1 MLNSVIVPE
10 SESESTAWAKET
22 VAQMIRAVGFGG
34 PVHVREEQ
42 CYNLFYAHQS
52 ELDYEYLTG
61 KADYR
66 QPARMRFMP
75 IAKPYFD
82 LLISTQESRR
92 LDLQAYSVDQ
102 KSLKSKRKD
111 LVDRIMQS
119 VVDRTAMVQR
129 QISLSRLQLDAVR
142 QQFAGADQG
151 DPRTQVFIQQAEIE
165 VQEAERLAG
174 RAEYVLADEMEEMER
189 QGALSARTHLEVQV
203 SQGLEYLS
211 QKYGW
216 KRMFDEGFRD
226 LLVTDN
232 EVFRIEDVWDGK
244 DPRIRKVGF
253 SDFYYLSSMDAV
265 WTDEVPAVLE
275 RRWMTAAEILDEY
288 GDRLS
293 SDDVNRIKERQPAT
307 MSSLSV
313 PPNLGYYSQMTGAA
327 DDCDPSGY
335 AGGLMFASNLIEVCI
350 CEWQAIRKISFKRSP
365 AGKDGSGEHVHLIT
379 DDDKPRKNEVI
390 EHRYLNEWWGGVRI
404 GHDIYTDVRKLPF
417 QFRDVDDIGKAYGRY
432 VGYAYNGLDRQ
443 PYSRVWASKDISIL
457 YNITYY
463 QLERLIAL
471 AGLKG
476 VIMDKAQIP
485 KGMEPDEW
493 YYHLSQGI
501 GWIDSQK
508 EQPNGRFGSQY
519 NQFATFDMT
528 LGQSIQQI
536 AMVLDRL
543 EYMMGSVL
551 GIPRQRL
558 GEMDQK
564 QLVGASKQAIEQS
577 ARVTETLNLKHELLV
592 QRVLTRVARTLPMAW
607 SKGKRGQ
614 YVAGRDGQKVFDI
627 AAGALEDSSFEVFI
641 GDNAKRE
648 QAMDL
653 AMNALNQAYVRGSL
667 PASQLIQ
674 AYRID
679 NLNELEETLKRAED
693 IAFRRGQQSQ
703 QSVEQAE
710 MEKARALAEI
720 DALAKQQ
727 LTQAD
732 QLDAQT
738 KQAALQ
744 LEQQRMH
751 LDADTRM
758 QEAKMKSDTTK
769 YVSDQETAVEAAYL
783 REQGRKTDIETIL
796 RRLEMRIDAAAKSAS
811 GISSGR
817 SKERIKD

>member
-1 MLNSVIVPE
+1 MLNSVIVPD
-10 SESESTAWAKET
+10 SESESTKWAKET

-34 PVHVREEQ
+34 PVHTREEQ

-61 KADYR
+61 KEGYR

-92 LDLQAYSVDQ
+92 LDLQAYAVDQ
-102 KSLKSKRKD
+102 KSLKSKKKE
-111 LVDRIMQS
+111 LVDRIMRS
-119 VVDRTAMVQR
+119 VVDRTAAVQR
-129 QISLSRLQLDAVR
+129 QLSLGRLQLDAVR
-142 QQFAGADQG
+142 QQFANADQN
-151 DPRTQVFIQQAEIE
+151 DPRTQILIAQAEIE
-165 VQEAERLAG
+165 IQEAERLAG
-174 RAEYVLADEMEEMER
+174 RAEYVLSDEMEELER
-189 QGALSARTHLEVQV
+189 QSALSAKTHLEVQV
-203 SQGLEYLS
+203 SQGLEYLA

-232 EVFRIEDVWDGK
+232 EIYKVEDVWEGG

-275 RRWMTAAEILDEY
+275 RRWMTASEILDEF

-293 SDDVNRIKERQPAT
+293 AEDVNRLKERQANT
-307 MSSLSV
+307 LSSLSI
-313 PPNLGYYSQMTGAA
+313 PPNLSSYSQAMGSV
-327 DDCDPSGY
+327 DDCEPTGY
-335 AGGLMFASNLIEVCI
+335 AGNLIYASNLIEVCI
-350 CEWQAIRKISFKRSP
+350 CEWQAIRKISFKKSP
-365 AGKDGSGEHVHLIT
+365 AGKDGSGEHVHLVT
-379 DDDKPRKNEVI
+379 DNDKPRKNEVI
-390 EHRYLNEWWGGVRI
+390 QHRYLNEWWGGVRI
-404 GHDIYTDVRKLPF
+404 GHDIYTDIRKLPF
-417 QFRDVDDIGKAYGRY
+417 QFRDIDDIGKAHGRY
-432 VGYAYNGLDRQ
+432 IGYAYNGIDRQ
-443 PYSRVWASKDISIL
+443 PYSRVWATKDISVL
-457 YNITYY
+457 YNITYW

-485 KGMEPDEW
+485 DKMSPDEW

-508 EQPNGRFGSQY
+508 EQPSGRFGSQF

-543 EYMMGSVL
+543 ESMMGGAL

-607 SKGKRGQ
+607 AKGKRGQ
-614 YVAGRDGQKVFDI
+614 YVAGRDGQRVFEI

-653 AMNALNQAYVRGSL
+653 ALNALNQAYVRGSL

-693 IAFRRGQQSQ
+693 IAFKRGQQAQ
-703 QSVEQAE
+703 QSAEQAE
-710 MEKARALAEI
+710 IEKAKALAQIENF
-720 DALAKQQ
+720 AKQQ
-727 LTQAD
+727 LTQAE

-744 LEQQRMH
+744 IEQERMQLEAQ
-751 LDADTRM
+751 TRM
-758 QEAKMKSDTTK
+758 QEARLKSDTTK

-783 REQGRKTDIETIL
+783 REQGRKTDIETLL
-796 RRLEMRIDAAAKSAS
+796 RRLEMRIDAATKSAS
-811 GISSGR
+811 SLSSGR
-817 SKERIKD
+817 PKEQIKD